1 MIEPTQFGFSCN
13 MNVPD
18 ALDNDK
24 RAVDQSQS
32 DLKTLF
38 AKNGAQWRNW
48 LGQNHLLEHEVWL
61 VFYRNATGK
70 ASLSYDEAID
80 EALCFGWIDSA
91 IRKID
96 DAKYARKFTPR
107 RPGSTWSK
115 LNIERIERLTK
126 RGKMTEYGLTPFRAR
141 SAELGSLRKSRS
153 KNRRYKE

>member
-1 MIEPTQFGFSCN
+1 
-13 MNVPD
+13 MNVPG

-24 RAVDQSQS
+24 RAVDQSRS

-48 LGQNHLLEHEVWL
+48 LGQNHLLEQEIWL
-61 VFYRNATGK
+61 VFYRNVTGK

-96 DAKYARKFTPR
+96 DAKYARKFTRR

-115 LNIERIERLTK
+115 LNIERMERLMK
-126 RGKMTEYGLTPFRAR
+126 RGKMTEYGLSPFRAR
-141 SAELGSLRKSRS
+141 SAEISLADKFKVKEPQLQGMRRKRTKS
-153 KNRRYKE
+153 KN